1 MEKSLITYIGLVLVL
16 CVIWNFLP
24 KDKIPIKDVYLFIG
38 FGLIIVFIYNN
49 YIQPIYFN
57 SKNNKKEHFSQ
68 KKSKSKK
75 EHFDVIPGV
84 GTPGYGVS
92 GIGTPGYGVPGVG
105 VGGIGTPGYGVPGVG
120 VPGIGTPG
128 VGVPG
133 IGTPGYGVPGVG
145 VPGVGVP
152 GVGTPGYGVPGVG
165 VPGVGVPGV
174 GVPGTPA
181 VGVPGV
187 GVGGI
192 GTPGVG
198 VPGTPA
204 VGVPGVGVPGTP
216 AVGVPG
222 VGVPG
227 TPGVGVPGVGVPGTP
242 AVGVPGVGV
251 PGTPGVGVPGTVGLT
266 PVGTIGYLSPSPA
279 PITGSVLTP
288 GTLSLKID
296 QIRNLPQSDREQLI
310 QAYLLDLYKVTKP
323 GLTTGN
329 VYVLTEPEIVYYVG
343 LFVSNASDSV
353 KMLKIRDNIAQITK
367 IDPVRGSVLLKLL
380 NLTQINPDLC
390 VKIAASAPLKL
401 VDIVNAME
409 SSVDLTNFVTAAS
422 SKTMELD
429 LIKMLQNKITSLE
442 SAITTKTASDKTG
455 IPPALVEILSSN
467 KYVDS
472 RGMIKDILYG
482 DLKYNTQLTPGQMQP
497 LGSYDSTF
505 NNKWDNAYTILNTDK
520 WRPPLGKTPVCKQE
534 KECPVCPSLTSG
546 YPLSVMDFD
555 KSRYVMGPDGISV
568 DYINQLNNPFKN

>member
-16 CVIWNFLP
+16 CVVWNFLP

-68 KKSKSKK
+68 KIKSKSKK

-84 GTPGYGVS
+84 GTPGYGVG
-92 GIGTPGYGVPGVG
+92 GIGTPGYGVGGIGTPGYGVGGIGTPGYGVGGIGTPGVG
-105 VGGIGTPGYGVPGVG
+105 VGGIGTPGVGVG
-120 VPGIGTPG
+120 GIGT
-128 VGVPG
+128 
-133 IGTPGYGVPGVG
+133 
-145 VPGVGVP
+145 PGVGVP
-152 GVGTPGYGVPGVG
+152 GVGTPGVGVGVPGTPGVGVPGVPGVG
-165 VPGVGVPGV
+165 VPGVPGVGVPGVPGTPGVGVPGVPGVPGV

-181 VGVPGV
+181 VGVPG
-187 GVGGI
+187 
-192 GTPGVG
+192 T
-198 VPGTPA
+198 
-204 VGVPGVGVPGTP
+204 
-216 AVGVPG
+216 PG

-227 TPGVGVPGVGVPGTP
+227 TPGVGVPGTPGVGT
-242 AVGVPGVGV
+242 PGVGV

-353 KMLKIRDNIAQITK
+353 KMVKIRDNIAQITK
-367 IDPVRGSVLLKLL
+367 IDPVRGAVLLKLL

-401 VDIVNAME
+401 IDIVNAME

-442 SAITTKTASDKTG
+442 SAITTKTATDKTG